1 MGYQM
6 KPYKLKR
13 FLVVVSIILALIVLY
28 TEAVNLNTPNM
39 TFRQK
44 LLKAF
49 YPALMW
55 SSKKAGTNAVIL
67 TNNDVKPVIPFYS
80 LSIVLNNGNTLNFE
94 SFRGKK
100 VLLVNTASDCGYT
113 NQYESLQKLSE
124 QYKGKL
130 QLVGFPANDFKEQEK
145 GSDAQIAA
153 FCKENFGV
161 TFPLAVKSIVIKG
174 AAQNAVFNWLS
185 DAAKNGW
192 NNKAPSWNFSKYLV
206 NEQGVLINYFDPS
219 ISPLSEEVTKA
230 IAEN

>member
-67 TNNDVKPVIPFYS
+67 TNNNVKPVIPFYS

>member
-1 MGYQM
+1 M

-80 LSIVLNNGNTLNFE
+80 LSIVLNNGNSLNFE

-145 GSDAQIAA
+145 GSDAQIVA

>member
-1 MGYQM
+1 M

>member
-1 MGYQM
+1 M

-80 LSIVLNNGNTLNFE
+80 LSIVLNNGNSLNFE